1 MLNYEK
7 IFRAKEHYITVPQRH
22 IRKLF
27 FGNEHLNRMLKNQ
40 KNVEDFFITKYA
52 NDGIVSCVILD
63 FDDDSENHKRA
74 YKDAKRLSKW
84 VSRHDLNPVIISSTN
99 KGYHI
104 YIQMPPRA
112 FGNEKNS
119 FGVDRD
125 VWFNKFVEYLI
136 NWRKFQYATL
146 DSTNTSAGLR
156 GNIRIVGSVHPKTQE
171 QVHIVDGA
179 FVDFVEPSDFEWDC
193 LQRSYAFAESQP
205 LVDEANRKARLRMLR
220 EKKHDGQ
227 EMIDQHDLRVLMPQ
241 IFGGKTKSFAKG
253 YVMMQCPFHSPDNN
267 PSMVLQKEFYYCK
280 SCGAKGNWWTLKKM
294 GMVDFPKEEFIRVKT
309 LEKVKL

>member
-63 FDDDSENHKRA
+63 FDDDSENHSNA

-136 NWRKFQYATL
+136 NWRKFKYATL

-227 EMIDQHDLRVLMPQ
+227 EMIDQHDLRVIMPE
-241 IFGGKTKSFAKG
+241 IFGGEVKTFKKG
-253 YVMMQCPFHSPDNN
+253 YIMMQCPFHSDSV
-267 PSMVLQKEFYYCK
+267 PSCYVDKEKYFCK
-280 SCGAKGNWWTLKKM
+280 SCHAKGNWWSLKRM
-294 GMVDFPKEEFIRVKT
+294 GYVDFPKEEFIRVKT
-309 LEKVKL
+309 LEKVKI